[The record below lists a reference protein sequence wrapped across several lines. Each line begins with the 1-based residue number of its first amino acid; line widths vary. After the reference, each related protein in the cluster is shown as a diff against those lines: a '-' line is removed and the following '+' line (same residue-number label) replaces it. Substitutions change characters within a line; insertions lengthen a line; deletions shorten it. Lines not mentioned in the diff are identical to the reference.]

1 MTSAPDAAA
10 SEREQPRLPVVPLRD
25 NVVFPHQLA
34 PLAAGR
40 PRSVA
45 GLQAAVN
52 ADARVILAVQ
62 RQAEPDD
69 VGFDDLHP
77 VAVVA
82 TVGALR
88 LIPGAGA
95 HALVEG
101 QHRIRLLS
109 FEADGEQWSA
119 SYEPLEDAAATG
131 TESDALA
138 GSVREL
144 YADYVTAGGQV
155 SPEVAAAMARATDPA
170 RVADI
175 ASAAPDLT
183 VAERVELLQS
193 LDVVARLRRLAP
205 LLGRQVEVASMRTRI
220 HEDVQRTI
228 NKSQR
233 EHILREQL
241 RAVRKELAELDG
253 EGDDS
258 EDLVARIEALD
269 MPPEVKTRALKEV
282 SRLEQIPGAS
292 PEMGMV
298 RTWVDWLLD
307 LPWGER
313 PTEHIDIDRAA
324 AILDEDHYGLA
335 KVKDRILEWMAV
347 RDRAQRRAAAL
358 AAAEPDA
365 AGESS
370 DAVTVAVP
378 APPAGDPMVEATT
391 RPSRVLQ
398 TPILCLVGPPG
409 VGKTSLG
416 RSIARAME
424 RRFVRLSLGGI
435 RDEAEIRG
443 HRRTYIGA
451 LPGRIIQSMKQA
463 GTVNPVIMLDEIDK
477 VGTDFR
483 GDPSAALLEVLDP
496 EQNREFSDHYLE
508 VPYDL
513 SNVLFITTANMVDTI
528 SPALRDRMELIRI
541 SGYTEAEKLG
551 IAEAHL
557 LPRQLEQHG
566 LQDGE
571 LTISHGTLVAILHGY
586 TREAGV
592 RQLDRTIAEI
602 ARKVPRRLAAGVESV
617 VVEPEQLSEFL
628 GPQRFDYGEAQDD
641 DEVGAVTGVVVSEV
655 GGDIVTVEALAV
667 EATTRPVADR
677 AAGQRDGGVGPRGA
691 LVGARARR
699 GIRRASGLLR
709 EPRPAHPRA
718 CRGHPQGRPVGRR
731 HHGHRHGQRG
741 LGTTGAPR
749 RCHDGR
755 GDSAGSRAPH
765 RRGEGQAAR
774 RAPLGADHVHPASE
788 EHARPRGDPSRGVG
802 PGRGGAGRQRRRGTR
817 PRPRR
822 RAGSATRADHR
833 VHAPAA
839 HRRGPAPHDHGLMVE
854 GVHDLVELTVVVD
867 PTYNQN
873 CYLLHRRDSDAA
885 LVVDPGLQ
893 HGHAL
898 QLLEDN
904 GWRCDRVLLTHGHG
918 DHVNGVPAVVAAHHC
933 PVALH
938 PADREQLVSMRFLP
952 GIPADTPDVSIDEDL
967 ADGQVIAWQGL
978 DVGVVHTPGPH
989 PRIGVLPAGCGPAQR

>member
-1 MTSAPDAAA
+1 MTSAPDPAP
-10 SEREQPRLPVVPLRD
+10 EQEQTRLPVVPLRD

-62 RQAEPDD
+62 RDAEPDD
-69 VGFDDLHP
+69 VGFDDLHEI
-77 VAVVA
+77 AVVA

-101 QHRIRLLS
+101 QQRVRLRS
-109 FEADGEQWSA
+109 FDTDGEHWSA
-119 SYEPLEDAAATG
+119 AYDLVEDIEVTG
-131 TESDALA
+131 TEADALA
-138 GSVREL
+138 GSVRQL

-155 SPEVAAAMARATDPA
+155 SPEVAAAMARATEAA

-183 VAERVELLQS
+183 VVERVELLQA
-193 LDVVARLRRLAP
+193 LDVVERLRRLAP

-253 EGDDS
+253 EGDEG
-258 EDLVARIEALD
+258 EDLVARIEALG
-269 MPPEVKTRALKEV
+269 MPADVKARALKEV

-313 PTEHIDIDRAA
+313 PVEHIDIERAA

-358 AAAEPDA
+358 AAAAEVDA
-365 AGESS
+365 PASVTN
-370 DAVTVAVP
+370 DAQRGSAEVP
-378 APPAGDPMVEATT
+378 VEETAADPMVEATT
-391 RPSRVLQ
+391 RPRRVLQ

-416 RSIARAME
+416 RSIARAMG

-551 IAEAHL
+551 IAEGHL

-566 LQDGE
+566 LEDGE
-571 LTISHGTLVAILHGY
+571 LTIPHQTLVAILHGY

-602 ARKVPRRLAAGVESV
+602 ARKVPRRLAAGAGSV
-617 VVEPEQLSEFL
+617 VVEPDQLGEFL
-628 GPQRFDYGEAQDD
+628 GPQRFDYGEAQDV

-667 EATTRPVADR
+667 EARPDLSLTGQLGSVMEESAR
-677 AAGQRDGGVGPRGA
+677 AA
-691 LVGARARR
+691 LSWARVHAV
-699 GIRRASGLLR
+699 
-709 EPRPAHPRA
+709 EY
-718 CRGHPQGRPVGRR
+718 
-731 HHGHRHGQRG
+731 
-741 LGTTGAPR
+741 GAPR
-749 RCHDGR
+749 DFFETHALHIHVPAGAIPKDGP
-755 GDSAGSRAPH
+755 SAGVTMVTAMVSVASG
-765 RRGEGQAAR
+765 RRVRRDVAMTGEVT
-774 RAPLGADHVHPASE
+774 L
-788 EHARPRGDPSRGVG
+788 RGRVLPIGGVK
-802 PGRGGAGRQRRRGTR
+802 
-817 PRPRR
+817 
-822 RAGSATRADHR
+822 DKLL
-833 VHAPAA
+833 AA
-839 HRRGPAPHDHGLMVE
+839 HRSGLTTFILPRKNMR
-854 GVHDLVELTVVVD
+854 DLEEIPQEVLDAVDVVPVD
-867 PTYNQN
+867 NVGEV
-873 CYLLHRRDSDAA
+873 LDRA
-885 LVVDPGLQ
+885 LVD
-893 HGHAL
+893 A
-898 QLLEDN
+898 
-904 GWRCDRVLLTHGHG
+904 
-918 DHVNGVPAVVAAHHC
+918 PAQR
-933 PVALH
+933 
-938 PADREQLVSMRFLP
+938 RERTTGFTLP
-952 GIPADTPDVSIDEDL
+952 LRTDE
-967 ADGQVIAWQGL
+967 
-978 DVGVVHTPGPH
+978 GPH
-989 PRIGVLPAGCGPAQR
+989 PPITA

>member
-1 MTSAPDAAA
+1 MTEPPAEVPD
-10 SEREQPRLPVVPLRD
+10 SSTERLPVVPLRD

-62 RQAEPDD
+62 RDAQPDE
-69 VGFDDLHP
+69 VGFADLHEIG
-77 VAVVA
+77 VVA

-88 LIPGAGA
+88 LVPGAGA

-101 QHRIRLLS
+101 RQRVRLLS
-109 FEADGEQWSA
+109 FEADGEHWSA
-119 SYEPLEDAAATG
+119 EYTLVEDSDVTG
-131 TESDALA
+131 TEADALA

-144 YADYVTAGGQV
+144 FAEYVTAGGQV
-155 SPEVAAAMARATDPA
+155 PPEVAAAMARATDPA

-183 VAERVELLQS
+183 VIERVELLQA
-193 LDVVARLRRLAP
+193 LDVVERLRRLAP
-205 LLGRQVEVASMRTRI
+205 LFGRQVEVASMRTRI

-253 EGDDS
+253 EGEEG
-258 EDLVARIEALD
+258 EDLAARIEGLG
-269 MPPEVKTRALKEV
+269 MPPAVRARALKEV

-307 LPWGER
+307 LPWGPR
-313 PTEHIDIDRAA
+313 PVEQIDIDRAA

-358 AAAEPDA
+358 AAKEEEARAAEPA
-365 AGESS
+365 KAPEGTAGET
-370 DAVTVAVP
+370 AP
-378 APPAGDPMVEATT
+378 AAADPSVDPMVDATT
-391 RPSRVLQ
+391 RPRRLLQ

-416 RSIARAME
+416 RSVARAMG

-551 IAEAHL
+551 IAENHL

-566 LQDGE
+566 LEQGE
-571 LTISHGTLVAILHGY
+571 LTISHETLVAILHGY

-602 ARKVPRRLAAGVESV
+602 ARKIPRRLVAGVESV
-617 VVEPEQLSEFL
+617 VVEPDQLSDFL
-628 GPQRFDYGEAQDD
+628 GPRRFDYGETQED
-641 DEVGAVTGVVVSEV
+641 DEIGAVTGVVVSEV

-667 EATTRPVADR
+667 EARPDLSLTGQLGSVMEESAR
-677 AAGQRDGGVGPRGA
+677 AA
-691 LVGARARR
+691 LTWARVHAV
-699 GIRRASGLLR
+699 
-709 EPRPAHPRA
+709 EY
-718 CRGHPQGRPVGRR
+718 
-731 HHGHRHGQRG
+731 
-741 LGTTGAPR
+741 GAPR
-749 RCHDGR
+749 DFFETHALHIHVPAGAIPKDGP
-755 GDSAGSRAPH
+755 SAGVTMLTAMVSLASG
-765 RRGEGQAAR
+765 RRVRRDVAMTGEVT
-774 RAPLGADHVHPASE
+774 L
-788 EHARPRGDPSRGVG
+788 RGRVLPIGGVK
-802 PGRGGAGRQRRRGTR
+802 
-817 PRPRR
+817 
-822 RAGSATRADHR
+822 DKLL
-833 VHAPAA
+833 AA
-839 HRRGPAPHDHGLMVE
+839 HRSGLTTFILPRKNMRDLDEIPREVLDSVE
-854 GVHDLVELTVVVD
+854 IVPVD
-867 PTYNQN
+867 NVGEVLQ
-873 CYLLHRRDSDAA
+873 RA
-885 LVVDPGLQ
+885 LVD
-893 HGHAL
+893 A
-898 QLLEDN
+898 
-904 GWRCDRVLLTHGHG
+904 
-918 DHVNGVPAVVAAHHC
+918 PAQRPERRSAGF
-933 PVALH
+933 
-938 PADREQLVSMRFLP
+938 MLP
-952 GIPADTPDVSIDEDL
+952 IRTEE
-967 ADGQVIAWQGL
+967 
-978 DVGVVHTPGPH
+978 GPH
-989 PRIGVLPAGCGPAQR
+989 PTITA

>member
-1 MTSAPDAAA
+1 MTSARPAAPDQ
-10 SEREQPRLPVVPLRD
+10 EQPRLPVVPLRD

-62 RQAEPDD
+62 REAEPDD
-69 VGFDDLHP
+69 VAFRDLHEI
-77 VAVVA
+77 AVVA

-101 QHRIRLLS
+101 QQRIRLLS
-109 FEADGEQWSA
+109 FDADGEHWSA
-119 SYEPLEDAAATG
+119 AYELVEDSDVTG
-131 TESDALA
+131 TEADALA

-155 SPEVAAAMARATDPA
+155 SPEVAAAMARATGPA

-183 VAERVELLQS
+183 VAERVELLQA
-193 LDVVARLRRLAP
+193 LDVVERLRRLAP

-241 RAVRKELAELDG
+241 RAVRKEISELDG
-253 EGDDS
+253 EGEDS
-258 EDLVARIEALD
+258 EDLVARIEALG
-269 MPPEVKTRALKEV
+269 MPPDVRARALKEV

-307 LPWGER
+307 LPWGGR

-358 AAAEPDA
+358 TEASSVADAVGADQAAEA
-365 AGESS
+365 AP
-370 DAVTVAVP
+370 V
-378 APPAGDPMVEATT
+378 APPEEPASDPMVEATT
-391 RPSRVLQ
+391 RPRRVLQ

-416 RSIARAME
+416 RSIARAMD

-551 IAEAHL
+551 IAEEHL

-566 LQDGE
+566 LEDGE
-571 LTISHGTLVAILHGY
+571 LTIPHETLVAILHGY

-602 ARKVPRRLAAGVESV
+602 ARKVPRRLAAGAEAV
-617 VVEPEQLSEFL
+617 VVEPDQLSEFL
-628 GPQRFDYGEAQDD
+628 GPQRFDYGEAQDA

-667 EATTRPVADR
+667 EARPDLSLTGQLGSVMEESAR
-677 AAGQRDGGVGPRGA
+677 AA
-691 LVGARARR
+691 LSWARVHAV
-699 GIRRASGLLR
+699 
-709 EPRPAHPRA
+709 EY
-718 CRGHPQGRPVGRR
+718 
-731 HHGHRHGQRG
+731 
-741 LGTTGAPR
+741 GAPR
-749 RCHDGR
+749 DFFETHALHIHVPAGAIPKDGP
-755 GDSAGSRAPH
+755 SAGVTMVTAMVSVASG
-765 RRGEGQAAR
+765 RRVRRDVAMTGEVT
-774 RAPLGADHVHPASE
+774 L
-788 EHARPRGDPSRGVG
+788 RGRVLPIGGVK
-802 PGRGGAGRQRRRGTR
+802 
-817 PRPRR
+817 
-822 RAGSATRADHR
+822 DKLL
-833 VHAPAA
+833 AA
-839 HRRGPAPHDHGLMVE
+839 HRSGLTTFILPRKNMRDLEEIPREVLDQVE
-854 GVHDLVELTVVVD
+854 VVPVD
-867 PTYNQN
+867 NVGEV
-873 CYLLHRRDSDAA
+873 LDRA
-885 LVVDPGLQ
+885 LV
-893 HGHAL
+893 
-898 QLLEDN
+898 
-904 GWRCDRVLLTHGHG
+904 
-918 DHVNGVPAVVAAHHC
+918 AA
-933 PVALH
+933 
-938 PADREQLVSMRFLP
+938 
-952 GIPADTPDVSIDEDL
+952 
-967 ADGQVIAWQGL
+967 
-978 DVGVVHTPGPH
+978 
-989 PRIGVLPAGCGPAQR
+989 PAQRRERTTGFMLPLRTDEPPHPTITA

>member
-1 MTSAPDAAA
+1 MTNAPAIALDAG
-10 SEREQPRLPVVPLRD
+10 RPTLPVVPLRD

-62 RQAEPDD
+62 REAERDD
-69 VGFDDLHP
+69 VTRDDLHDI
-77 VAVVA
+77 AVVA

-101 QHRIRLLS
+101 QQRVRLLS
-109 FEADGEQWSA
+109 FEVDAEHWSA
-119 SYEPLEDAAATG
+119 SYEEIGEEAVTG
-131 TESDALA
+131 TEADALA
-138 GSVREL
+138 GSVRQL

-155 SPEVAAAMARATDPA
+155 PPEVAAAMARATDPA

-183 VAERVELLQS
+183 VSERVELLQS
-193 LDVVARLRRLAP
+193 LDVVGRLRRLAP

-241 RAVRKELAELDG
+241 RAVRKELAELEG
-253 EGDDS
+253 EGDES
-258 EDLVARIEALD
+258 EDIAARVESLA
-269 MPPEVKTRALKEV
+269 MPAEVKARALKEV

-298 RTWVDWLLD
+298 RTWIDWLLD
-307 LPWGER
+307 LPWGGR
-313 PTEHIDIDRAA
+313 PIEQIDIERAA

-347 RDRAQRRAAAL
+347 RDRAQQRAAAV
-358 AAAEPDA
+358 AAAQ
-365 AGESS
+365 
-370 DAVTVAVP
+370 
-378 APPAGDPMVEATT
+378 PPAGDVGSDPAAELDPAAPAADPMIDATT
-391 RPSRVLQ
+391 RPARVLQ

-416 RSIARAME
+416 RSVARAMG

-528 SPALRDRMELIRI
+528 SPALRDRMEIIRI

-566 LQDGE
+566 LEDGE
-571 LTISHGTLVAILHGY
+571 LTITHQTLVAILHGY

-602 ARKVPRRLAAGVESV
+602 ARKVPRRLAAGAEAV
-617 VVEPEQLSEFL
+617 VVEPEQLTEFV
-628 GPQRFDYGEAQDD
+628 GPQRFDYGEAQEA

-667 EATTRPVADR
+667 EARPDLSLTGQLGSVMEELAR
-677 AAGQRDGGVGPRGA
+677 AALTWARVHAIEYGAPRDFFETHALHVHVPAGAIPKDGPSAGVTMVTA
-691 LVGARARR
+691 MVSV
-699 GIRRASGLLR
+699 AS
-709 EPRPAHPRA
+709 
-718 CRGHPQGRPVGRR
+718 GRPVRRDVAMTGEVTLRGRVLPI
-731 HHGHRHGQRG
+731 G
-741 LGTTGAPR
+741 
-749 RCHDGR
+749 
-755 GDSAGSRAPH
+755 
-765 RRGEGQAAR
+765 
-774 RAPLGADHVHPASE
+774 
-788 EHARPRGDPSRGVG
+788 GVK
-802 PGRGGAGRQRRRGTR
+802 
-817 PRPRR
+817 
-822 RAGSATRADHR
+822 DKLL
-833 VHAPAA
+833 AA
-839 HRRGPAPHDHGLMVE
+839 HRSGLTTFILPRKNLRDLEEIPREVLDAVTVLPVDNVGEVLDRALAEAPPQRRGRTTGFM
-854 GVHDLVELTVVVD
+854 
-867 PTYNQN
+867 
-873 CYLLHRRDSDAA
+873 
-885 LVVDPGLQ
+885 
-893 HGHAL
+893 
-898 QLLEDN
+898 
-904 GWRCDRVLLTHGHG
+904 
-918 DHVNGVPAVVAAHHC
+918 
-933 PVALH
+933 
-938 PADREQLVSMRFLP
+938 LP
-952 GIPADTPDVSIDEDL
+952 LRTEE
-967 ADGQVIAWQGL
+967 
-978 DVGVVHTPGPH
+978 GPH
-989 PRIGVLPAGCGPAQR
+989 PTITA